1 MGRVLQWLH
10 PNTDWFLLHTYSDW
24 QHETGTGATVASP
37 KHRLISLAYIQW
49 LATPEQ
55 DGCYSGFTQTQID
68 FSCIHTVTSNT
79 RAGRVL
85 QWLHPNTDWFLL
97 HTYSDWQHKVGRVL
111 QWLHPNTDWFLLHTY
126 SDWQH
131 ESGTGVTVASPKHR
145 LISLAYIQWLATR
158 EWDGC
163 YSGFTQTQI
172 DFSCIH
178 TVTGNRRVGR
188 VLQWLHPNTDWFL
201 LHTYS
206 DWQHES
212 GTGVTVASPKHRL
225 ISLAYI
231 QWLAT
236 RSGTGVT
243 VASPKHRLISLAYIQ
258 WLATREWDGCYS
270 GFTQTQI
277 DFSCIHT
284 VTSNTRV
291 GRVLQWLHPNTDW
304 FLLHTYSDWQ
314 HESGTGV
321 TVASPKHRL
330 ISLAYIQWLATRE
343 RDGCYSGFT
352 QTQIDFSCIHT
363 VTSNTRAGRVLQWLH
378 PNTDWFLLHTYSD

>member
-1 MGRVLQWLH
+1 M
-10 PNTDWFLLHTYSDW
+10 
-24 QHETGTGATVASP
+24 
-37 KHRLISLAYIQW
+37 
-49 LATPEQ
+49 
-55 DGCYSGFTQTQID
+55 
-68 FSCIHTVTSNT
+68 
-79 RAGRVL
+79 
-85 QWLHPNTDWFLL
+85 
-97 HTYSDWQHKVGRVL
+97 
-111 QWLHPNTDWFLLHTY
+111 
-126 SDWQH
+126 
-131 ESGTGVTVASPKHR
+131 ASPKHR

-178 TVTGNRRVGR
+178 TVTSNTRVGR

-343 RDGCYSGFT
+343 WDGCYSGFT

-363 VTSNTRAGRVLQWLH
+363 VTSNTRVGRVLQWLH

>member
-1 MGRVLQWLH
+1 MASPKHRLISLAYIQWLATREWDGCYSGFTQTQIDFSCIHTVTSNTRVGRVLQWHHPNTDWFLLHTYSDWQHESGTGVTVASPKHRLISLAYIQWLATQEWDGCYSGFTQTQIDFSCIHTVTGNTRVGRVLQWLH

-24 QHETGTGATVASP
+24 QHESGTGATVASP

-49 LATPEQ
+49 LATRER

-68 FSCIHTVTSNT
+68 FSCIHTVTGNT
-79 RAGRVL
+79 R
-85 QWLHPNTDWFLL
+85 
-97 HTYSDWQHKVGRVL
+97 VGRVL

-158 EWDGC
+158 
-163 YSGFTQTQI
+163 
-172 DFSCIH
+172 
-178 TVTGNRRVGR
+178 
-188 VLQWLHPNTDWFL
+188 
-201 LHTYS
+201 
-206 DWQHES
+206 S

-304 FLLHTYSDWQ
+304 FLLHTYSD
-314 HESGTGV
+314 
-321 TVASPKHRL
+321 
-330 ISLAYIQWLATRE
+330 
-343 RDGCYSGFT
+343 
-352 QTQIDFSCIHT
+352 
-363 VTSNTRAGRVLQWLH
+363 
-378 PNTDWFLLHTYSD
+378 

>member
-1 MGRVLQWLH
+1 M
-10 PNTDWFLLHTYSDW
+10 
-24 QHETGTGATVASP
+24 ASP

-49 LATPEQ
+49 LATRER

-79 RAGRVL
+79 R
-85 QWLHPNTDWFLL
+85 
-97 HTYSDWQHKVGRVL
+97 VGRVL

-131 ESGTGVTVASPKHR
+131 ESGTGVTVALPKHR

-178 TVTGNRRVGR
+178 TVTGN
-188 VLQWLHPNTDWFL
+188 
-201 LHTYS
+201 
-206 DWQHES
+206 
-212 GTGVTVASPKHRL
+212 
-225 ISLAYI
+225 
-231 QWLAT
+231 T
-236 RSGTGVT
+236 R
-243 VASPKHRLISLAYIQ
+243 A
-258 WLATREWDGCYS
+258 
-270 GFTQTQI
+270 
-277 DFSCIHT
+277 
-284 VTSNTRV
+284 

-363 VTSNTRAGRVLQWLH
+363 VTSNTRVGRVLQWLH

>member
-1 MGRVLQWLH
+1 MASPKHRLISLAYIQWLATRERDGCYSGFTQTQNDFSCIHTVTSNTRVGWVLQWLH

-24 QHETGTGATVASP
+24 QHESRTGVTVASP
-37 KHRLISLAYIQW
+37 KYRLISLAYIQW
-49 LATPEQ
+49 LAT
-55 DGCYSGFTQTQID
+55 
-68 FSCIHTVTSNT
+68 
-79 RAGRVL
+79 R
-85 QWLHPNTDWFLL
+85 
-97 HTYSDWQHKVGRVL
+97 
-111 QWLHPNTDWFLLHTY
+111 
-126 SDWQH
+126 
-131 ESGTGVTVASPKHR
+131 SGTGVTVASPKHR

-178 TVTGNRRVGR
+178 TVTSNTRAGRVLQWLHPNTDWFLLQLASDWQHESGTGVTVASPKHRLISLAYIQWLATQSGTGVTVASPKHRLISLAYIQWLATREWDGCYSGFTQTQIDFSCIHTVTSNTRVGR

-284 VTSNTRV
+284 VTSNTR
-291 GRVLQWLHPNTDW
+291 
-304 FLLHTYSDWQ
+304 
-314 HESGTGV
+314 
-321 TVASPKHRL
+321 
-330 ISLAYIQWLATRE
+330 
-343 RDGCYSGFT
+343 
-352 QTQIDFSCIHT
+352 
-363 VTSNTRAGRVLQWLH
+363 AGRVLQWLH

>member
-1 MGRVLQWLH
+1 M
-10 PNTDWFLLHTYSDW
+10 
-24 QHETGTGATVASP
+24 ASP

-49 LATPEQ
+49 LAT
-55 DGCYSGFTQTQID
+55 
-68 FSCIHTVTSNT
+68 
-79 RAGRVL
+79 R
-85 QWLHPNTDWFLL
+85 
-97 HTYSDWQHKVGRVL
+97 
-111 QWLHPNTDWFLLHTY
+111 
-126 SDWQH
+126 
-131 ESGTGVTVASPKHR
+131 SGTGVTVASPKHR

-158 EWDGC
+158 ERDGC
-163 YSGFTQTQI
+163 YSGFTQTQN

-178 TVTGNRRVGR
+178 TVTSNTRVGW

-206 DWQHES
+206 DWQHENR
-212 GTGVTVASPKHRL
+212 TGVTVASPKHRL

-284 VTSNTRV
+284 VTSNTRA

-304 FLLHTYSDWQ
+304 FLLHTC
-314 HESGTGV
+314 
-321 TVASPKHRL
+321 
-330 ISLAYIQWLATRE
+330 QWLATRE

-363 VTSNTRAGRVLQWLH
+363 VTGNTRAGRVLQWLH

>member
-1 MGRVLQWLH
+1 M
-10 PNTDWFLLHTYSDW
+10 
-24 QHETGTGATVASP
+24 
-37 KHRLISLAYIQW
+37 
-49 LATPEQ
+49 
-55 DGCYSGFTQTQID
+55 
-68 FSCIHTVTSNT
+68 
-79 RAGRVL
+79 
-85 QWLHPNTDWFLL
+85 
-97 HTYSDWQHKVGRVL
+97 
-111 QWLHPNTDWFLLHTY
+111 WLHPNTDWFLLHTY

-131 ESGTGVTVASPKHR
+131 ESGTGVTLASPKHR

-158 EWDGC
+158 
-163 YSGFTQTQI
+163 
-172 DFSCIH
+172 
-178 TVTGNRRVGR
+178 
-188 VLQWLHPNTDWFL
+188 
-201 LHTYS
+201 
-206 DWQHES
+206 S

-225 ISLAYI
+225 ISLAYL

-304 FLLHTYSDWQ
+304 FRLHTYSDWQ

-343 RDGCYSGFT
+343 WDGCYSGFT

-363 VTSNTRAGRVLQWLH
+363 VTGNTRVGRVLQWLH
-378 PNTDWFLLHTYSD
+378 PNTDWFLWHTYSD